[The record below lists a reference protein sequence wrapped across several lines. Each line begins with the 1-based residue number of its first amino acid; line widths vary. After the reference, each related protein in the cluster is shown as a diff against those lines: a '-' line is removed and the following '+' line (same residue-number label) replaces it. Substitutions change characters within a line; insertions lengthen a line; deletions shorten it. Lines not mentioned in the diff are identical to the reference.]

1 LKRRRRHV
9 QDERHQSG
17 CDIHRFC
24 ASSDERKAGGATPS
38 DHFGGDVACRLH
50 LEFEETGEQVL
61 KNKAHPRLQNRSIN
75 GRITAMKMRQLILTA
90 LLLLAA
96 GASASLAQ
104 TNLPSVASQPAG
116 ASNSIVLERAPIPA
130 IGDIFTYKQ
139 GAYRQAVWTY
149 LGPNGDLLC
158 YSVKTLQGTQNTQCK
173 TRDDNFVENSYARP
187 NLSFPLFVGKQWE
200 YPWKTRYHMEAS
212 HIGHHLSG
220 YALTRVQ
227 VTAYEPVTVG
237 AGTFDAFKIEST
249 TTTWGEKAAVFLA
262 TMYYSPTVG
271 IIKRDYNS
279 VGDENYPTETHLEL
293 LSHTRTATGGAR

>member
-1 LKRRRRHV
+1 
-9 QDERHQSG
+9 
-17 CDIHRFC
+17 
-24 ASSDERKAGGATPS
+24 
-38 DHFGGDVACRLH
+38 
-50 LEFEETGEQVL
+50 
-61 KNKAHPRLQNRSIN
+61 
-75 GRITAMKMRQLILTA
+75 MKKWQLLLTA
-90 LLLLAA
+90 LLLLTA
-96 GASASLAQ
+96 GASVSLAQ
-104 TNLPSVASQPAG
+104 NSNRPLVTVSQTAG

-158 YSVKTLQGTQNTQCK
+158 YSVKTLPGTQNTQCK
-173 TRDDNFVENSYARP
+173 TRDDNFVGYSSARP

-200 YPWKTRYHMEAS
+200 YSWTARYHMEAS

-220 YALTRVQ
+220 DNLTRVQ

-249 TTTWGEKAAVFLA
+249 TTHFGEKSVYFLA

-271 IIKRDYNS
+271 VIKRDFNTI
-279 VGDENYPTETHLEL
+279 GDENYPTEIHLEL
-293 LSHTRTATGGAR
+293 LSYTHTATVGAR